1 MSKEKPE
8 HWIADTD
15 GSLEPATPDEIKR
28 CFPDLAD
35 KFDELASA
43 HGELVVAP
51 TKAGT
56 FVLRVPKAIEYERFL
71 GAILGENKEAKVKAA
86 RTLIGAACVFPD
98 RDSFVA
104 GVSRYPGIPT
114 ACTKPINKLMGG
126 ELVERGKD

>member
-1 MSKEKPE
+1 MANTKPE

-15 GSLEPATPDEIKR
+15 GYLEPSTAEEIKR
-28 CFPDLAD
+28 SFPALAEA
-35 KFDELASA
+35 FDALASEF
-43 HGELVVAP
+43 GELVVAP
-51 TKAGT
+51 TKAGP
-56 FVLRVPKAIEYERFL
+56 FALRVPKAIEYERFL

-104 GVSRYPGIPT
+104 AVTKYPGIPT